1 MCTECHSQK
10 GKYNNPYHISVIKE
24 LLPFETCVTYV
35 PMQDTIARAR
45 IAEAFMNASA
55 TAGLSDNLE
64 HLAKLVD
71 EEDED
76 DGMTAC
82 ISTL

>member
-1 MCTECHSQK
+1 MYFICM
-10 GKYNNPYHISVIKE
+10 
-24 LLPFETCVTYV
+24 YV
-35 PMQDTIARAR
+35 QDTIARAR

-71 EEDED
+71 EDDEDE
-76 DGMTAC
+76 GMHGCLNWYLRRILHALAIVKSTRAC
-82 ISTL
+82 LWTICQLQC